1 MKKYTIR
8 VFIAIIIG
16 LYLVGC
22 KSSSSRDDCSVE
34 GQNKSIYDIMHD
46 SYLWYQYTPE
56 IDYSS
61 YSDKNLL
68 LDDLVYKKYDKWSYI
83 TTTENYEAYYEE
95 GTYIGLGYSKD
106 YLDDK
111 LYLVYVYKNSPA
123 SRGGLKRGTEIL
135 AINGKSIKDI
145 EDNDLW
151 SVIYGDEEV
160 GVKVNLKVKID
171 SQIKDINVTKD
182 KIKINT
188 VLEYKILDI
197 DSQKIAYLLFK
208 NFIEPSREEL
218 RKAFEEFKK
227 ESIDELILDL
237 RYNGG
242 GRLDVAKYL
251 ASLIG
256 GQNTKEKVFQTLS
269 YNDKYTKLNSSYKF
283 SDENISLGL
292 DSIYVITTEGTAS
305 ASESVI
311 NGLKPFI
318 DVYLI
323 GSNTHGKPVGMN
335 GYNFCGT
342 HIAPIMFKVINA
354 NEEGD
359 YFDGFTPV
367 CSVDDNITQ
376 EFGNIDESMLR
387 ETLFYIKNRQCST
400 VQEKRLKQVKEYKS
414 YKQIY
419 RGFNREIGAY

>member
-1 MKKYTIR
+1 M
-8 VFIAIIIG
+8 
-16 LYLVGC
+16 
-22 KSSSSRDDCSVE
+22 
-34 GQNKSIYDIMHD
+34 
-46 SYLWYQYTPE
+46 
-56 IDYSS
+56 
-61 YSDKNLL
+61 
-68 LDDLVYKKYDKWSYI
+68 VYKKYDKWSYI

-171 SQIKDINVTKD
+171 SQIKDINLTKD
-182 KIKINT
+182 KIKMNT

-197 DSQKIAYLLFK
+197 DSQKIGYLLFK
-208 NFIEPSREEL
+208 GFIEPSREEL

-227 ESIDELILDL
+227 ESIDELVLDL

-251 ASLIG
+251 SSLIG
-256 GQNTKEKVFQTLS
+256 GQNTKDRIFQTLS

-292 DSIYVITTEGTAS
+292 DSIYVITTESTAS
-305 ASESVI
+305 ASEAVI

-367 CSVDDNITQ
+367 CNVEDNITQ
-376 EFGNIDESMLR
+376 EFGNIDEAMLR
-387 ETLFYIKNRQCST
+387 ETLFYMKNRKCST
-400 VQEKRLKQVKEYKS
+400 VQEKRFKKVKEYKPF
-414 YKQIY
+414 KQIY
-419 RGFNREIGAY
+419 RGFKREIGAS